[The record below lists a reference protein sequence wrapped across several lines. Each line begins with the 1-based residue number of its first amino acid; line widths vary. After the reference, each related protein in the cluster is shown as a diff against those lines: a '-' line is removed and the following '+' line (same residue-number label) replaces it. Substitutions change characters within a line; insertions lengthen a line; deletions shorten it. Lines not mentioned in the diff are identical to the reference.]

1 MLTRGYIN
9 MKKNIILNA
18 DDVVANR
25 KTLSLKLNV
34 WKKVISC
41 AVHEDMTISKLI
53 NKLIDKHIQE
63 NNYNVEDIFKQNL
76 EVKQILYRENKPRA
90 IDYKFDDSI

>member
-1 MLTRGYIN
+1 MILN
-9 MKKNIILNA
+9 MHSKKKIILNTA
-18 DDVVANR
+18 DVIANR

-41 AVHEDMTISKLI
+41 AVHEEMTISKLI
-53 NKLIDKHIQE
+53 NKLIDKYIQE
-63 NNYNVEDIFKQNL
+63 NHYNVEDMFKDNL
-76 EVKQILYRENKPRA
+76 EVKQMLFRENKPTA

>member
-1 MLTRGYIN
+1 MHN
-9 MKKNIILNA
+9 KKKIILNTA
-18 DDVVANR
+18 DVIANR

-41 AVHEDMTISKLI
+41 SVHEEMTISKLI
-53 NKLIDKHIQE
+53 NKLIDKHIEE
-63 NNYNVEDIFKQNL
+63 NNYNVEDMFKDNL
-76 EVKQILYRENKPRA
+76 EVKQILFRENKPTA

>member
-1 MLTRGYIN
+1 MHS
-9 MKKNIILNA
+9 KKKIILNA
-18 DDVVANR
+18 DDIVANR

-41 AVHEDMTISKLI
+41 AVHEEMTISKLI
-53 NKLIDKHIQE
+53 NKLINKHIEE
-63 NNYNVEDIFKQNL
+63 NNYNGEDMFKDNL
-76 EVKQILYRENKPRA
+76 EVKQMLFRENKPTA

>member
-1 MLTRGYIN
+1 MILN
-9 MKKNIILNA
+9 MHNKKKIILNTA
-18 DDVVANR
+18 DVIANR

-41 AVHEDMTISKLI
+41 AVHEEMTISKLI
-53 NKLIDKHIQE
+53 NKLIDKYIQE
-63 NNYNVEDIFKQNL
+63 NHYNVEDMFKDNL
-76 EVKQILYRENKPRA
+76 EVKQMLFRENKPTA

>member
-1 MLTRGYIN
+1 MILN
-9 MKKNIILNA
+9 MHSKKKIILNT

-41 AVHEDMTISKLI
+41 AVHEEMTISKLI
-53 NKLIDKHIQE
+53 NKLIDKHIEE
-63 NNYNVEDIFKQNL
+63 NNYNVEDMFKDKL
-76 EVKQILYRENKPRA
+76 EVKQILYRENEALA
-90 IDYKFDDSI
+90 IDYKFDKQF

>member
-1 MLTRGYIN
+1 MILN
-9 MKKNIILNA
+9 MHSKKKIILNTA
-18 DDVVANR
+18 DVIANR

-41 AVHEDMTISKLI
+41 AVHEEMTISKLI
-53 NKLIDKHIQE
+53 NKLIDKHIEE
-63 NNYNVEDIFKQNL
+63 NNYNVEDMFKDNL
-76 EVKQILYRENKPRA
+76 EVKQILYRENKPTA

>member
-1 MLTRGYIN
+1 MHN
-9 MKKNIILNA
+9 KKKIILNTA
-18 DDVVANR
+18 DVIANR

-41 AVHEDMTISKLI
+41 AVHEEMTISKLI
-53 NKLIDKHIQE
+53 NKLIDKHIEE
-63 NNYNVEDIFKQNL
+63 NNYNVEDMFKDNL
-76 EVKQILYRENKPRA
+76 EVKQMLFRENKPTA

>member
-1 MLTRGYIN
+1 MILN
-9 MKKNIILNA
+9 MHSKKKIILNTA
-18 DDVVANR
+18 DVIANR

-41 AVHEDMTISKLI
+41 AVHEEMTISKLI
-53 NKLIDKHIQE
+53 NKLIDKHIEE
-63 NNYNVEDIFKQNL
+63 NNYNVEDMFKDNL
-76 EVKQILYRENKPRA
+76 EVKQILFRENKPTA

>member
-1 MLTRGYIN
+1 MILN
-9 MKKNIILNA
+9 MHNKKKIILNTA
-18 DDVVANR
+18 DVIANR

-41 AVHEDMTISKLI
+41 AVHEEMTISKLI
-53 NKLIDKHIQE
+53 NKLIDKHIEE
-63 NNYNVEDIFKQNL
+63 NNYNVEDMFKDNL
-76 EVKQILYRENKPRA
+76 EVKQMLFRENKPTA